1 MALGYLEKSFRAQDG
16 LELYYRDYG
25 NPLAMTI
32 PVLCLAGLTR
42 NAIDFH
48 DLALHL
54 SRKRRIISLDL
65 RGRGRSEYDPNPNNY
80 TPHTYLSDVTHLLTV
95 TNCHKVVVIGT
106 SLGGLIAMA
115 LGAVRPTTLAGV
127 VLNDIGPEIDPVGV
141 QRISSYAGKNLP
153 AMNLEQATEHM
164 ENLFAAAYPEFGP
177 DQWRKEAMRGLHQRE
192 DGLWVSDYD
201 PAIVKTVSEQAHDP
215 QGFWPYFNSL
225 KNVPVLALRGELSD
239 ILNAKTF
246 AAMVKAKP
254 DLLQVTVPN
263 RGHTPDLSEPVSIEA
278 IDKFLE
284 THGKSK
290 N

>member
-1 MALGYLEKSFRAQDG
+1 MNLGYVEKWFRAQDG

-25 NPLAMTI
+25 NPVATAT

-54 SRKRRIISLDL
+54 SPLRRIISLDL

-80 TPHTYLSDVTHLLTV
+80 TPHTYLSDVTHLLTA

-106 SLGGLIAMA
+106 SLGGLIAMV
-115 LGAVRPTTLAGV
+115 LGAVRPTALAGG

-141 QRISSYAGKNLP
+141 RRISSYAGNSLP
-153 AMNLEQATEHM
+153 AMNLEQAAKHM
-164 ENLFAAAYPEFGP
+164 ENLFAEAYPDFGP
-177 DQWRKEAMRGLHQRE
+177 DKWREEAIRGLRQRE
-192 DGLWVSDYD
+192 DGLWISDYD
-201 PAIVKTVSEQAHDP
+201 PAIVKTVSEQADDP

-225 KNVPVLALRGELSD
+225 KNIPVLAVRGELSD
-239 ILNAKTF
+239 ILSAKTF
-246 AAMVKAKP
+246 AAMAEAKS
-254 DLLQVTVPN
+254 DLLQVTVSN
-263 RGHTPDLSEPVSIEA
+263 RGHTPDLSEPAAIEA

-284 THGKSK
+284 AHGKSE

>member
-1 MALGYLEKSFRAQDG
+1 MGYLEKWFRAQDG

-25 NPLAMTI
+25 NPLTTTI

-54 SRKRRIISLDL
+54 SPHRRIISLDL

-95 TNCHKVVVIGT
+95 TNCHKVIVIGT

-127 VLNDIGPEIDPVGV
+127 VLNDIGPEIDPEGV

-164 ENLFAAAYPEFGP
+164 KNLFAAAYPDFGP
-177 DQWRKEAMRGLHQRE
+177 DQWREEAMRGLHQRE
-192 DGLWVSDYD
+192 DGLLVPDYD
-201 PAIVKTVSEQAHDP
+201 PSIVKTVSKQADDP

-225 KNVPVLALRGELSD
+225 KNIPVLALRGELSD
-239 ILNAKTF
+239 ILNAETF

-254 DLLQVTVPN
+254 DILQVTVPN

-284 THGKSK
+284 AHGNSE